1 MKWEGNPQSDNVEDR
16 RHENHAGSDGGAR
29 ISGGRGIG
37 LGSVVIALLV
47 GWVFGINPLTIL
59 GALRELEITKIPFS
73 GEW

>member
-1 MKWEGNPQSDNVEDR
+1 MKWEGNRQSDNVEDR
-16 RHENHAGSDGGAR
+16 RHENHAGGDGGAR